1 MKVTLEE
8 MQAFVAVVD
17 GGSVT
22 AAAGQLGQTASGI
35 SRALGRLESKLGM
48 TLLHRTTRRLALSEE
63 GQIFLQ
69 HARDV
74 LQRVELAEEQIAL
87 RRRKPSGRLRINATV
102 SLMQHFIVP
111 LIPEFRRRYP
121 CISLELN
128 TDDVII
134 DLLEQHTDIAIRI
147 GELRDSSIH
156 ARPMGAT
163 RLWILAS
170 PEYLNRH
177 GTPLSVEALS
187 GHTLLGFTQSASLNI
202 WPLRSAFGDD
212 YPIVPTIAASNGE
225 MLRQLTLRGEG
236 IVCLS
241 DFMTRDDVAA
251 GRLVQI
257 LMEETRDK
265 RMPINAVYYRNTA
278 TALAGRIVSFLDF
291 LSEKLAQHPF

>member
-17 GGSVT
+17 SGSVT

-74 LQRVELAEEQIAL
+74 LQKVELAEEQIAL
-87 RRRKPSGRLRINATV
+87 RRRKPSGRLRINATA

-128 TDDVII
+128 TDDEII
-134 DLLEQHTDIAIRI
+134 DLLEQRTDIAIRI

-156 ARPMGAT
+156 ARPLGAT

-187 GHTLLGFTQSASLNI
+187 GHTLLGFTQSASLNL
-202 WPLRSAFGDD
+202 WPLRSALGDD

-225 MLRQLTLRGEG
+225 ILRQLAQRGEG

-251 GRLVQI
+251 GRLGQI
-257 LMEETRDK
+257 LVEETRDK
-265 RMPINAVYYRNTA
+265 RVPINAVYYRNTA
-278 TALAGRIVSFLDF
+278 LASRIVSFLDF
-291 LSEKLAQHPF
+291 LSEKVAQHPL

>member
-8 MQAFVAVVD
+8 MQAFVVVVD
-17 GGSVT
+17 CGSVT
-22 AAAGQLGQTASGI
+22 AAAGQLGQTTSGI

-74 LQRVELAEEQIAL
+74 LQTVELAEEQIAL
-87 RRRKPSGRLRINATV
+87 RRRKPSGRLRINAAA
-102 SLMQHFIVP
+102 SFMQHVIVP

-134 DLLEQHTDIAIRI
+134 DLLEQHTDVAIRI

-156 ARPMGAT
+156 ARPLGAT
-163 RLWILAS
+163 RLRILAS
-170 PEYLNRH
+170 PEYLSRH
-177 GTPLSVEALS
+177 GTPLGVEALA
-187 GHTLLGFTQSASLNI
+187 GHTLLGFTQSESLNL
-202 WPLRSAFGDD
+202 WPLRSAFGDY

-225 MLRQLTLRGEG
+225 MLRQLALRGEG
-236 IVCLS
+236 IVRLS

-257 LMEETRDK
+257 LADDTLEMRL
-265 RMPINAVYYRNTA
+265 PVNAVFYRNTA
-278 TALAGRIVSFLDF
+278 LASRIVSFLDF
-291 LSEKLAQHPF
+291 LSEKMAQHPL